1 MNGPGFTYFYLN
13 STRVGTRSDLECF
26 YYSWYDVY
34 GCSFNDST
42 PWGAKDPKYKV
53 PKICTMLKTRM
64 LSKGSD
70 SATATRVINSF
81 KKWYKDTYPDR

>member
-1 MNGPGFTYFYLN
+1 MNGPGFTNFYLN

-42 PWGAKDPKYKV
+42 PWG
-53 PKICTMLKTRM
+53 C
-64 LSKGSD
+64 KGSQVQSTQNLHNAED
-70 SATATRVINSF
+70 QNAFQGKRFSHCNKSHQFI
-81 KKWYKDTYPDR
+81 